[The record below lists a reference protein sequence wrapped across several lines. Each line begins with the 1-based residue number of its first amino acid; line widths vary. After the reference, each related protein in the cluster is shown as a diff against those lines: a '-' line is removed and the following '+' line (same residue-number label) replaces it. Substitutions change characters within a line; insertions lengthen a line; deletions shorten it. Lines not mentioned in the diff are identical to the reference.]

1 MPLYVIHFT
10 KQKRHLSFEVQNM
23 NEEKNLRRLVIKA
36 FHINNVIFAEETK
49 IGKDTLLIN
58 KEDIKPFIKKEE
70 LVKNITIS
78 IIKPG
83 DYDREINT
91 IMDIIPIST
100 KVLGI
105 LGEGIT
111 HTLTGTYVMLTG
123 ATEDGQQMAEFGSS
137 EGNLREQLYLDRAGT
152 PSKKDTIIHIDVEL
166 VGGHIYDR
174 NLPNACFRTCDAIL
188 QIIREELKKLTGQDA
203 TETHEF
209 FDKVRPDKPKVVII
223 KQIAGQGAMYD
234 NQLFSKEPSGIE
246 GGRSIIDMANIPM
259 IISPNEYRDGA
270 LRSMT

>member
-1 MPLYVIHFT
+1 MDML
-10 KQKRHLSFEVQNM
+10 
-23 NEEKNLRRLVIKA
+23 EEKKLRRLVIRA
-36 FHINNVIFAEETK
+36 FHITDVNFGEKTLVTK
-49 IGKDTLLIN
+49 NIITIN
-58 KEDIKPFIKKEE
+58 EKEILSIIENDS

-100 KVLGI
+100 KVLGT

-111 HTLTGTYVMLTG
+111 HTITGAYVMLTG

-137 EGNLREQLYLDRAGT
+137 EGNLKDSLYLGRAGT
-152 PSKKDTIIHIDVEL
+152 PSDKDIIIHIDVEL
-166 VGGHIYDR
+166 IGGQIYDR
-174 NLPNACFRTCDAIL
+174 KLPNAAFKACDAIV
-188 QIIREELKKLTGQDA
+188 QNIRIALKRMEASEA
-203 TETHEF
+203 TESHEF
-209 FDKVRPDKPKVVII
+209 YDKVRPGKKKVIII

-234 NQLFSKEPSGIE
+234 NQLFSDEPSGFE
-246 GGRSIIDMANIPM
+246 GGRSIIDMGNVPM
-259 IISPNEYRDGA
+259 ILSPNEYRDGA